1 MALTKTQRDD
11 KYDELRLAP
20 SIKKE
25 SAVNQNLM
33 GALQKRASTSL
44 GTPERAEADKAVAVA
59 EASAGY

>member
-25 SAVNQNLM
+25 NPVSQDLWR
-33 GALQKRASTSL
+33 ALQKRASTSE